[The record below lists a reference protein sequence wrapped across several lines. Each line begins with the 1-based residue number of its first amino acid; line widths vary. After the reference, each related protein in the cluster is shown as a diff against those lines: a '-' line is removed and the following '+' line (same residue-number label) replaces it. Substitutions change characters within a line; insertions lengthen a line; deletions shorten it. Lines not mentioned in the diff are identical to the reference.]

1 MFSEFHVVL
10 KLVSF
15 MVAKRLTITLK
26 SINNPLSH
34 HIQRQRKG
42 EGERRRRDRGRRGL
56 GRKAEKASPP
66 AT

>member
-1 MFSEFHVVL
+1 
-10 KLVSF
+10 

-34 HIQRQRKG
+34 HIQRQREG

-56 GRKAEKASPP
+56 GRKAEMASPP